1 MGNILGKY
9 YGKCCDGDVV
19 NNNGMYLSRELFD
32 TVISSDEYKT
42 AIKNRYYIGFLG
54 HPEDPNC
61 MDFKDACIVMT
72 DMYMEDNGDIIGS
85 FDLVDTPVGRVVKAF
100 KDAGVNFGISIRG
113 AGDVASDGTVDPESF
128 VFRGFDLVTF
138 PAYND
143 CVPEFQEIAASS
155 DVVKQNK
162 YRKVC
167 AAVRN
172 NLSSITSCEAVNV
185 IRDQFNPNSEEY
197 RMLDERSKQL
207 SQDVDPDLYVKVLE
221 QKVQGLTKAYVNKVR
236 ECNSHKH
243 QVSIMNDKLCKQKE
257 LTDKVNRRAQYACD
271 QSVRAS
277 RSLRTLRRKNSE
289 VSSKLESVKASSST
303 MYQELNRVKQEN
315 VKLERKNADL
325 VKASTKL
332 KENINSLT
340 DEHNAVLNKNLL
352 SDKKVEASES
362 LLRDKEA
369 SIKDLESKL
378 RKTVAENEELK
389 KNVSNRGAEIEALV
403 SKVEACEQLIFDYQQ
418 ACADSF
424 AYEVGVNLENVPVTS
439 STTVDELR
447 SYIYDRASSGQYST
461 KSYVSDQN
469 DTEDEDS
476 EFEGPVTI

>member
-1 MGNILGKY
+1 MGKILGKY
-9 YGKCCDGDVV
+9 FGKCCDGDVV

-32 TVISSDEYKT
+32 TVISSEEYKT

-72 DMYMEDNGDIIGS
+72 DMHMEDNGDIIGS

-113 AGDVASDGTVDPESF
+113 AGDVSSDGTVDPESF

-155 DVVKQNK
+155 DAVKQKK
-162 YRKVC
+162 YKKVC
-167 AAVRN
+167 AAVRT
-172 NLSSITSCEAVNV
+172 NLSNITSCEAVDV
-185 IRDQFNPNSEEY
+185 IKDQFNPNSEEY
-197 RMLDERSKQL
+197 KMLDERSKQL
-207 SQDVDPDLYVKVLE
+207 RQDVDPELYVKVLE
-221 QKVQGLTKAYVNKVR
+221 QKVQGLTRAYVNKVR
-236 ECNSHKH
+236 ECNSHKR

-257 LTDKVNRRAQYACD
+257 ITDKVNRRAEFACD

-277 RSLRTLRRKNSE
+277 NVVRTLRKRNSE
-289 VSSKLESVKASSST
+289 ASSKLKSVKASSDVLS
-303 MYQELNRVKQEN
+303 QELNRLKKEN
-315 VKLERKNADL
+315 AELKKEKSKLVE
-325 VKASTKL
+325 ASTKL
-332 KENINSLT
+332 KENVNSLT
-340 DEHNAVLNKNLL
+340 MEHNAALNKNLL

-362 LLRDKEA
+362 LLKDKEA

-378 RKTVAENEELK
+378 RKTVAENEKLK
-389 KNVSNRGAEIEALV
+389 NDVSNRGTEIEELV
-403 SKVEACEQLIFDYQQ
+403 SRVEACEQLIFDYQQ

-424 AYEVGVNLENVPVTS
+424 AYEVGVHLENVPVTS
-439 STTVDELR
+439 STTVNELR
-447 SYIYDRASSGQYST
+447 SYIYDQASLSPYSSKQSVET
-461 KSYVSDQN
+461 RVDV
-469 DTEDEDS
+469 EDEAGS
-476 EFEGPVTI
+476 FEGPITI

>member
-172 NLSSITSCEAVNV
+172 NLSNITSCEAVNV

-243 QVSIMNDKLCKQKE
+243 QVSIMNDKLCKQRE
-257 LTDKVNRRAQYACD
+257 LTDKVNRRAEFACD

-277 RSLRTLRRKNSE
+277 NTIRTLRRRNGE
-289 VSSKLESVKASSST
+289 VSSQLKSVKASSNMMSH
-303 MYQELNRVKQEN
+303 ELDKIRKEN
-315 VKLERKNADL
+315 VKLKQEKANL
-325 VKASTKL
+325 VEASTKL
-332 KENINSLT
+332 KENVNSLT
-340 DEHNAVLNKNLL
+340 AEHNTALNKNLL
-352 SDKKVEASES
+352 SDKKVEASKA
-362 LLRDKEA
+362 LLKDKDA
-369 SIKDLESKL
+369 SIKELESEL
-378 RKTVAENEELK
+378 RKTVAENDKLK
-389 KNVSNRGAEIEALV
+389 QDVSNRGAEIEELV

-447 SYIYDRASSGQYST
+447 SYIYDRASSSQHPY
-461 KSYVSDQN
+461 KRCEDV
-469 DTEDEDS
+469 DTEDENDT
-476 EFEGPVTI
+476 FEGPVTV

>member
-42 AIKNRYYIGFLG
+42 AIKNKYYIGFLG

-61 MDFKDACIVMT
+61 MDFKNACIVMT

-155 DVVKQNK
+155 DVAKQK
-162 YRKVC
+162 QYRKVC

-172 NLSSITSCEAVNV
+172 NLSDITSCEAVDV
-185 IRDQFNPNSEEY
+185 IREQFNPNSEEY

-207 SQDVDPDLYVKVLE
+207 KQDVDMDLYVKVLE
-221 QKVQGLTKAYVNKVR
+221 QKVHGLTKAYVNKVR

-257 LTDKVNRRAQYACD
+257 LTDKVNRRAEFACD

-277 RSLRTLRRKNSE
+277 NTIKTLRRRNGK
-289 VSSKLESVKASSST
+289 VSSHLKSVKASSNMLSH
-303 MYQELNRVKQEN
+303 ELDKVRQEN
-315 VKLERKNADL
+315 VKLKQEKADL
-325 VKASTKL
+325 IEASTKL
-332 KENINSLT
+332 KENVNSLT
-340 DEHNAVLNKNLL
+340 AEHNTALNKNLL
-352 SDKKVEASES
+352 SDKKVEASKA
-362 LLRDKEA
+362 LLKDKDA
-369 SIKDLESKL
+369 SIKELESEL
-378 RKTVAENEELK
+378 RKTVAENDKLK
-389 KNVSNRGAEIEALV
+389 QDVSNRGAEIEELV

-447 SYIYDRASSGQYST
+447 SYIYDRASSSQHPY
-461 KSYVSDQN
+461 KRCEDV
-469 DTEDEDS
+469 DTEDENDT
-476 EFEGPVTI
+476 FEGPVTV